1 MELTRT
7 QKLEEANKER
17 ELRTGVREFASHQ
30 EAVQEAKE
38 LLGLQKEAK
47 RGNAQAYA
55 FEVN

>member
-38 LLGLQKEAK
+38 LLGLEK
-47 RGNAQAYA
+47 
-55 FEVN
+55 